1 MVLNLQMTPR
11 VKIDQGQW
19 THISI
24 GDIIQQC
31 KELHAAGKPFPVE
44 FSIYEWDVF
53 NAIVAEFRDFLD
65 FGRNSLDGQQN
76 IVAFISPKK
85 K

>member
-1 MVLNLQMTPR
+1 MTPR

-19 THISI
+19 TNISI

-31 KELHAAGKPFPVE
+31 KELHAAGRAFPVE
-44 FSIYEWDVF
+44 FSNCEWDVF
-53 NAIVAEFRDFLD
+53 NAIVEEFRGFLD
-65 FGRNSLDGQQN
+65 FGYNSLEGQEN
-76 IVAFISPKK
+76 TVAFISKK